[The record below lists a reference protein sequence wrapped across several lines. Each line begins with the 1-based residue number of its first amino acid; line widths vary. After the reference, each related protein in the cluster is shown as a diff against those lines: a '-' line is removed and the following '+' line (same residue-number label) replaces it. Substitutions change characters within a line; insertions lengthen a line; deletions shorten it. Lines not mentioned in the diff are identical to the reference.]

1 LQSNLTTKET
11 REYYY
16 YYYYYYLMPSVAWIP
31 RAKT

>member
-11 REYYY
+11 REYY